1 MTREA
6 IQAITKEL
14 KQYQSPALNDKLYL
28 HFKGWK
34 KIEECLGEYNG
45 VKALW
50 LEGNG
55 LRTLE
60 NLGNLKQLRC
70 LYIQQNCLE
79 SLGPSPRMNRARSN
93 LNVLPLCCLCVHDRP
108 RARCSRAPT

>member
-1 MTREA
+1 MVDMTAAA
-6 IQAITKEL
+6 IKQITKEM
-14 KQYQSPALNDKLYL
+14 KQYSSPGLNDKLYL

-45 VKALW
+45 VRALW

-60 NLGNLKQLRC
+60 NLGNLKELRC

-79 SLGPSPRMNRARSN
+79 SIEGLEENIQLDAINASN
-93 LNVLPLCCLCVHDRP
+93 NSIKTCVLSAV
-108 RARCSRAPT
+108 